1 MIKCLFLN
9 LDHSIKQSLDSTRNV
24 QSNDQKAISPSPSQY
39 HIDLP
44 INSNVDTSQPSSS
57 SSSST
62 HVFQNE
68 DNHTSIDIDHIQLSD
83 LSNSCKY

>member
-9 LDHSIKQSLDSTRNV
+9 LDHSIKQSLDSTRN
-24 QSNDQKAISPSPSQY
+24 DQKPISPSPSQY